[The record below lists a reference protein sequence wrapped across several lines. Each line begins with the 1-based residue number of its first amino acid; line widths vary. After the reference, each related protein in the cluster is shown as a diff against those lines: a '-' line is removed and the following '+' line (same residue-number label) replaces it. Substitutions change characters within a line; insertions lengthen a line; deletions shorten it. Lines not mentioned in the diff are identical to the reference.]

1 MDIMVDLETMGTG
14 YDAAIVSIGAV
25 AMSNAEDDG
34 VAAEFYVPVSLQSS
48 MDHGLAVSAGTIMWW
63 MEQSEPARIALIDS
77 AVPLQKALQLLTE
90 FILKA
95 NGGDHTTVKVWGNGA
110 TFDNVILRNAYKAC
124 GMEAPWKFWND
135 RCYRTLKALHPE
147 VKFPDRGGVHH
158 NALDDAIYQAKCAT
172 LILRSMS

>member
-25 AMSNAEDDG
+25 VMVDTQRDG
-34 VAAEFYVPVSLQSS
+34 LGADLYIPVSLQSS
-48 MDHGLAVSAGTIMWW
+48 MDHGLSVSAGTIMWW
-63 MEQSEPARIALIDS
+63 MEQDEPARLALVDG
-77 AVPLQKALQLLTE
+77 AVPLPRALELLTE
-90 FILKA
+90 FIRGAA
-95 NGGDHTTVKVWGNGA
+95 NDVVSSVKIWGNGA

-124 GMEAPWKFWND
+124 GMEAPWRFWND

-147 VKFPDRGGVHH
+147 VKLPDRGGVHH
-158 NALDDAIYQAKCAT
+158 NALDDARYQAKCAT